1 MGHQD
6 DNISGTTTMLQF
18 EGKKGVEFCDGLN
31 RRDFL
36 RVGSLSAGAVSLSLV
51 DLLQQQARGS
61 SPSKDIN
68 CILLFLVGGPSH
80 LDTFD
85 PKPNTPSTI
94 RGPFKPIKTNVA
106 GIHLSEHLPL
116 MAKMADQY
124 ALVRS
129 VHHDEAPIHET
140 GHQLMQTGHL
150 FRGGKE
156 YPHYGAVISHLKGY
170 REAGVPPSVV
180 LPGPIGNTGV
190 SVSHGQT
197 AGFLGGKHEPLFFS
211 MKGESPGITI
221 SSEESNASPDLA
233 NLESGVGLAEAMD
246 ICQRNYEMGPGKDA
260 DRNLDSA
267 FGQIFSA
274 KTKKAFDLDSE
285 KDPLR
290 ARYGQ
295 NTFGQTCL
303 LSRRLIEQGVRMVT
317 INMFDTVFNKVT
329 WDCHA
334 DRGSLSTT
342 LNDYKTTLCP
352 MFDMAYSALLDDLKQ
367 RGMLGTTLVV
377 AMGEFGRTPKLNLRG
392 GRDHWPGC
400 WSMLFAGAG
409 IKGGQV
415 IGASDSIG
423 AEPKDRPVSP
433 GEVAASIYA
442 AMGVDQRT
450 RIPDSDGRLMPLADA
465 DPIEELF
472 N

>member
-1 MGHQD
+1 VGHQD

-51 DLLQQQARGS
+51 DLLQQARGA

-85 PKPNTPSTI
+85 PKPNAPSTI
-94 RGPFKPIKTNVA
+94 RSPFKPIKTNVA
-106 GIHLSEHLPL
+106 GIQISEHLPL
-116 MAKMADQY
+116 MAKLADQY

-156 YPHYGAVISHLKGY
+156 YPHYGSVISHLKGY
-170 REAGVPPSVV
+170 REVGVPPTVV

-197 AGFLGGKHEPLFFS
+197 AGFLGGKHEPLFVTT
-211 MKGESPGITI
+211 KGESPGITI
-221 SSEESNASPDLA
+221 SPEESNDSPDLA

-246 ICQRNYEMGPGKDA
+246 ICQRNYEVGPGKDA
-260 DRNLDSA
+260 DRNLDNA
-267 FGQIFSA
+267 LGQIFSA

-334 DRGSLSTT
+334 DGGSLSTT

-352 MFDMAYSALLDDLKQ
+352 MFDMAYSALVDDLRQ
-367 RGMLGTTLVV
+367 RGMLSTTLVV

-400 WSMLFAGAG
+400 WSVLFAGAG

-415 IGASDSIG
+415 IGSSDSIG
-423 AEPKDRPVSP
+423 AKPQDRPVNP
-433 GEVAASIYA
+433 GEIAATIYA

-450 RIPDSDGRLMPLADA
+450 RIPESDGRLMPLADTE
-465 DPIEELF
+465 PIEELF

>member
-1 MGHQD
+1 
-6 DNISGTTTMLQF
+6 MLQF
-18 EGKKGVEFCDGLN
+18 EGKRGVEFCDGLN

-51 DLLQQQARGS
+51 DLLRQQARAG

-85 PKPNTPSTI
+85 PKPNAPDTI

-106 GIHLSEHLPL
+106 GIQISERLPL
-116 MAKMADQY
+116 MAKMANQY

-140 GHQLMQTGHL
+140 GHQLMQTGRL
-150 FRGGKE
+150 FRAGKE
-156 YPHYGAVISHLKGY
+156 YPHYGSVISHLKGY
-170 REAGVPPSVV
+170 REIGVPPSVV

-197 AGFLGGKHEPLFFS
+197 AGFLGSKHEPLFFS
-211 MKGESPGITI
+211 TKGESPGLTI
-221 SSEESNASPDLA
+221 SSDETCASPDLA

-246 ICQRNYEMGPGKDA
+246 LTQPTYDMSLGRNA
-260 DRNLDSA
+260 DGAVEQA
-267 FGQIFSA
+267 FGKIFST
-274 KTKKAFDLDSE
+274 KTKKAFDLENE

-290 ARYGQ
+290 ARYGH

-303 LSRRLIEQGVRMVT
+303 LGRRLIEQGVRMVT
-317 INMFDTVFNKVT
+317 INMFDTVFNRVT

-334 DRGSLSTT
+334 DGGSLATSLT
-342 LNDYKTTLCP
+342 DYKNILCP
-352 MFDMAYSALLDDLKQ
+352 MFDMAYSTLLDDLKQ
-367 RGMLGTTLVV
+367 RGMLDTTLVL

-400 WSMLFAGAG
+400 WSVLFAGAG
-409 IKGGQV
+409 VKGGQV
-415 IGASDSIG
+415 IGSSDSTG
-423 AEPKDRPVSP
+423 SEPKDRPVSP
-433 GEVAASIYA
+433 AEIAATIYD
-442 AMGVDQRT
+442 AMGVDLRT
-450 RIPDSDGRLMPLADA
+450 RLNDGEGTHMPLVDA
-465 DPIEELF
+465 ESVEELF
-472 N
+472 S

>member
-6 DNISGTTTMLQF
+6 DNITGTTTMLQF

-51 DLLQQQARGS
+51 DLLRQQARGS

-85 PKPNTPSTI
+85 PKPNAPDTI

-106 GIHLSEHLPL
+106 GMQISEHLPL
-116 MAKMADQY
+116 MAKMADRY

-140 GHQLMQTGHL
+140 GHQLMQTGRL

-156 YPHYGAVISHLKGY
+156 YPHFGSVISHLKGY
-170 REAGVPPSVV
+170 REIGVPPSVV

-190 SVSHGQT
+190 SVSHGQS
-197 AGFLGGKHEPLFFS
+197 AGFLGTKHEPLFFS
-211 MKGESPGITI
+211 MKGDSHVITI
-221 SSEESNASPDLA
+221 SSDETCTDLA
-233 NLESGVGLAEAMD
+233 NLASGVGLSEAMD
-246 ICQRNYEMGPGKDA
+246 ISQRNYEIGAGRNA
-260 DRNLDSA
+260 DGNVEHG

-274 KTKKAFDLDSE
+274 KTKKAFDLESE

-317 INMFDTVFNKVT
+317 INMFDTVFNQVT

-334 DRGSLSTT
+334 DGGSLATN
-342 LNDYKTTLCP
+342 LNDYKNTLCP

-367 RGMLGTTLVV
+367 HGMLDTTLVV
-377 AMGEFGRTPKLNLRG
+377 AMGEFGRTPKLNPRG

-400 WSMLFAGAG
+400 WSVLFAGAG

-415 IGASDSIG
+415 VGSSDSIG
-423 AEPKDRPVSP
+423 AEPRDRPVSP
-433 GEVAASIYA
+433 PEIAATIYE
-442 AMGVDQRT
+442 AMGVDVKT
-450 RIPDSDGRLMPLADA
+450 RLNDGEGQVMPLAEA
-465 DPIEELF
+465 EPIEELF